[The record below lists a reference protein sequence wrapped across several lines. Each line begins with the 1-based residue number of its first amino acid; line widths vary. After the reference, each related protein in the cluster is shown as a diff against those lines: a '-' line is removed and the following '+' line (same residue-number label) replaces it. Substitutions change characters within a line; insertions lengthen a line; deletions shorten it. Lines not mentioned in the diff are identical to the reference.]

1 MKEDYLVYL
10 GLGIFAFILIML
22 VLNSNFTNKSKTV
35 ENLENMDGTSNSK
48 SNLAGNAVAHLALLK
63 KANEDLSNTLLLDNE
78 NPNYKETYENM
89 IVELDKYVDNKST
102 QLMTQIDLSANDANI
117 ITKMSDINTLTQFK
131 TSLNRT
137 ADYLTKHSN

>member
-35 ENLENMDGTSNSK
+35 ENMENMDSSSK
-48 SNLAGNAVAHLALLK
+48 SNLAGNAAAHLALLK
-63 KANEDLSNTLLLDNE
+63 KANEDLSNTLLLDHE
-78 NPNYKETYENM
+78 DPNYKEIYENM
-89 IVELDKYVDNKST
+89 IVELDKYIDNKST
-102 QLMTQIDLSANDANI
+102 QLMTDIDLSANDANI
-117 ITKMSDINTLTQFK
+117 ITKMSDINILTQFK

-137 ADYLTKHSN
+137 ADYLTNHSL

>member
-35 ENLENMDGTSNSK
+35 ENLENMDDTSK
-48 SNLAGNAVAHLALLK
+48 SNLAGNAVAHLARLK
-63 KANEDLSNTLLLDNE
+63 KANEDLNNTLLLDNE

-89 IVELDKYVDNKST
+89 IVELDKYIDNKST
-102 QLMTQIDLSANDANI
+102 QLMAQIDLSENDANI
-117 ITKMSDINTLTQFK
+117 ITKMSDINILTQFK

-137 ADYLTKHSN
+137 ADYLTNHSN